1 MVGVVCVLILVS
13 YLIVAF
19 LSRKRDG
26 PVFERMS
33 MWLHDFLWTSLH
45 IPVESRAVEK
55 DLERLYPAASKEEV
69 KEAYYMRKWELI
81 LKILLVGT
89 LLCLGMKM
97 ASVLNGGALGEISRE
112 AVGQGDKSILVEA
125 TVGSENGELTLN
137 VEERKLR
144 KEEQELLLEECI
156 KVIEQQLESGEW
168 KNEEGDWNLPEYLS
182 EYPFE
187 ILWRN
192 GAPDELEAYFYYGEE
207 MYRHTFFV
215 STEEGDTEEPLEKR
229 LLREA
234 EELNIATVYED
245 TYLLPA
251 ELDGVPVV
259 WQEVS
264 EDNSGIFFALM
275 LLVAVAVY
283 FLKDRDLH
291 QEWNR
296 KKLHMKVSYPM
307 VLSKFVLYMGAGL
320 TVRGCFLRIAAEGIQ
335 KEGETAGAEIY
346 QEMFYAGQELNA
358 GVSEGLV
365 YERFG
370 MRTGLEEYTRFTTM
384 LIQNLKKGNAV
395 LLERLKE
402 ECQKAQTENVHI
414 RKRLGEEAQTKLL
427 IPMVMMLGIVMLLVM
442 IPAFSS
448 L

>member
-296 KKLHMKVSYPM
+296 KKLHM
-307 VLSKFVLYMGAGL
+307 
-320 TVRGCFLRIAAEGIQ
+320 
-335 KEGETAGAEIY
+335 
-346 QEMFYAGQELNA
+346 
-358 GVSEGLV
+358 
-365 YERFG
+365 
-370 MRTGLEEYTRFTTM
+370 
-384 LIQNLKKGNAV
+384 
-395 LLERLKE
+395 
-402 ECQKAQTENVHI
+402 QTE
-414 RKRLGEEAQTKLL
+414 LPL
-427 IPMVMMLGIVMLLVM
+427 
-442 IPAFSS
+442 
-448 L
+448 

>member
-1 MVGVVCVLILVS
+1 MIGIVCVLILVS
-13 YLIVAF
+13 YPVVAY
-19 LSRKRDG
+19 LARKRDG
-26 PVFERMS
+26 PLFERMS
-33 MWLHDFLWTSLH
+33 IWLHDFLKGKLH
-45 IPVESRAVEK
+45 IPIESRAVAK
-55 DLERLYPAASKEEV
+55 DLECLFPAASKEEV
-69 KEAYYMRKWELI
+69 KEIYYVRKWELI
-81 LKILLVGT
+81 LKIVLVGT
-89 LLCLGMKM
+89 LLCLGMRIS
-97 ASVLNGGALGEISRE
+97 SVLNGGVLGEIPRE
-112 AVGQGDKSILVEA
+112 ESGQGDRNMLVEA
-125 TVGSENGELTLN
+125 TVGTQTRELTLN
-137 VEERKLR
+137 IEERQLR

-156 KVIEQQLESGEW
+156 EVIGLRLESGEW
-168 KNEEGDWNLPEYLS
+168 KDESGEWVLPEEMA

-192 GAPDELEAYFYYGEE
+192 RAPNELEAFFYYGEE

-215 STEEGDTEEPLEKR
+215 SAEEGTAEEPLEKR
-229 LLREA
+229 LLREVR
-234 EELNIATVYED
+234 ELNESTVYEEK
-245 TYLLPA
+245 YVLPT

-264 EDNSGIFFALM
+264 EDNSILFFILM
-275 LLVAVAVY
+275 ILVVVAIY

-291 QEWNR
+291 QEWNQKR
-296 KKLHMKVSYPM
+296 LRMKVSYPM

-320 TVRGCFLRIAAEGIQ
+320 SVRGCFLRIAEEGAK
-335 KEGETAGAEIY
+335 KECETTGAEIY

-402 ECQKAQTENVHI
+402 ECRKAQTENIHI
-414 RKRLGEEAQTKLL
+414 RKRMGEEAQTKLL
-427 IPMVMMLGIVMLLVM
+427 MPMVMMMAIVMLLVM
-442 IPAFSS
+442 VPAFSS